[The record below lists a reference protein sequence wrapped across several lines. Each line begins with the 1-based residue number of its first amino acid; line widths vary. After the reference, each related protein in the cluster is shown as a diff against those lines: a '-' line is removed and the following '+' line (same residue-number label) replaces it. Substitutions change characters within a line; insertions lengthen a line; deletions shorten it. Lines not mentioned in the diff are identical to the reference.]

1 MEREQASYARDRA
14 EKLQAHIEELNRR
27 GANIDEL
34 APVSPPH
41 SPHLKRSHP
50 PHSGGVS
57 SSGGIGPAGG
67 VVRRHRVRS
76 GAAAEGE
83 EEYESDDGSYASGL
97 VEQEDLE
104 QEGDLDETQPPS
116 PRAAPSSSM
125 GQDTQG
131 ISLEY

>member
-1 MEREQASYARDRA
+1 M
-14 EKLQAHIEELNRR
+14 
-27 GANIDEL
+27 
-34 APVSPPH
+34 
-41 SPHLKRSHP
+41 
-50 PHSGGVS
+50 
-57 SSGGIGPAGG
+57 
-67 VVRRHRVRS
+67 RS
-76 GAAAEGE
+76 GAAAEGEEEYEAAEGE

-125 GQDTQG
+125 GQDSQG